1 MAFTLKSG
9 LDIEEQ
15 DRVRVAEGLKSFNR
29 SQYPVADHHM
39 IDMEAFAVIAYDGRD
54 EIVGGLLGN
63 LGWGWLFV
71 RALWVDDR
79 ARGAGLG
86 SAILKRAE
94 RDVLASGNVGVYLD
108 TVDTQAPAFY
118 RRHGYEEFGV
128 LQDYP
133 PGGKLH
139 FFKKQLRRP

>member
-9 LDIEEQ
+9 LDVEEQ
-15 DRVRVAEGLKSFNR
+15 DRLRVAEGLKSFNR
-29 SQYPVADHHM
+29 SQYPMADHHM
-39 IDMEAFAVIAYDGRD
+39 IHIEPFAVIAHDNRG
-54 EIVGGLLGN
+54 EIVGGLLGD
-63 LGWGWLFV
+63 LGWGWLFIK
-71 RALWVDDR
+71 ALWVDGP

-86 SAILKRAE
+86 SAILQRAE

-118 RRHGYEEFGV
+118 RRHGYEELGV
-128 LQDYP
+128 LRDYP

-139 FFKKQLRRP
+139 FFKKQLRRS